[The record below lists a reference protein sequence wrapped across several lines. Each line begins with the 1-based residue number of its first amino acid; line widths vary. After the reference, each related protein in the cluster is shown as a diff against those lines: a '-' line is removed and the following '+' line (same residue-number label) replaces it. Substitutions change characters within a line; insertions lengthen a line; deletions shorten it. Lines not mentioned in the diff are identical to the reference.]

1 MHSRGFVETNVDAL
15 DRSQR
20 SEKKM
25 KLSYT
30 DNRSMEYS
38 ELECYWYHVA
48 LGGRWW
54 HPDGQA
60 DTGGLPRQPRR
71 DMVGQLPKPP
81 SSWGP

>member
-15 DRSQR
+15 DRCQKN
-20 SEKKM
+20 EKNM
-25 KLSYT
+25 LLSYT

-48 LGGRWW
+48 LGWRLC
-54 HPDGQA
+54 HSDGQV
-60 DTGGLPRQPRR
+60 DIGELRRQPRR

-81 SSWGP
+81 SP